1 MNLPLVTVITTFHN
15 SQLTLRNSIESIL
28 SQTYKK
34 IEYILVNDGS
44 IDESE
49 SIVESFDD
57 ERILLLNPG
66 KIGRAQSLNLALE
79 QSKGKYIV
87 ILDADDIAFNTRLEK
102 QLKVFAESR
111 DTTLVFSNAEL
122 INSDSKHIG
131 VTKFPIDQNLMLD
144 SLYKLNPFPHSS
156 VMFDKESVMSFGGY
170 NERCEKSID
179 FNLYLEILMHSK
191 KIIGINETLIKLTVS
206 DNTWGKSDNSA
217 KQIFYGIFGLSNFY
231 MYERAGKNFLRSN
244 KEDYD
249 ILYELFNQWFNLNN
263 FRKKVNAKK
272 SFHASIELLRK
283 YEIIE
288 GFNQLFNAFIQ
299 DPIFWTYKGIN
310 FSYPSDVNSFIMFIE
325 KESDSLSK
333 MIKNV

>member
-1 MNLPLVTVITTFHN
+1 
-15 SQLTLRNSIESIL
+15 
-28 SQTYKK
+28 
-34 IEYILVNDGS
+34 
-44 IDESE
+44 
-49 SIVESFDD
+49 
-57 ERILLLNPG
+57 
-66 KIGRAQSLNLALE
+66 
-79 QSKGKYIV
+79 
-87 ILDADDIAFNTRLEK
+87 
-102 QLKVFAESR
+102 
-111 DTTLVFSNAEL
+111 
-122 INSDSKHIG
+122 
-131 VTKFPIDQNLMLD
+131 
-144 SLYKLNPFPHSS
+144 
-156 VMFDKESVMSFGGY
+156 
-170 NERCEKSID
+170 
-179 FNLYLEILMHSK
+179 
-191 KIIGINETLIKLTVS
+191 
-206 DNTWGKSDNSA
+206 
-217 KQIFYGIFGLSNFY
+217 